1 MAELNNK
8 SFLPAEIAKQYDVLE
23 GTTKEF
29 VHPAIGKVD
38 LSKIDSTAAE
48 HLKQL
53 GILIKKEK

>member
-1 MAELNNK
+1 MNK
-8 SFLPAEIAKQYDVLE
+8 SDNNPVLPAELAKQYDVLE

-38 LSKIDSTAAE
+38 LSKIDGTVAE
-48 HLKQL
+48 QLKQL